1 MNAPSY
7 EKWIHLFHTKVNHP
21 RSVEVLREINLGY
34 LSTVY
39 LVSVDGQYYAVK
51 MYNAR
56 YNETNVLLTEQK
68 HIMTARLSIPEV
80 VPQVIFSS
88 PSTKNE
94 FHREILVMEKADG
107 IPLNKEVFNEQV
119 FEELIIVLKR
129 LHGSSVTCSSVI
141 DELERIDHCRKLILK
156 FLKEEAII
164 SQKRVS
170 NHLDALRN
178 YYLEKKEIFNQKT
191 IVHGDLWWDNILV
204 DNGRIKLIDW
214 LESSEQDYCHDL
226 AQLKIGTLNAVLD
239 ITESQRFFE
248 KILNTYTETF
258 EDETIFERVRFY
270 LPLLYLEEAFYIPFK
285 FFPWEIKYKEASE
298 TFRKRF
304 IDYYNK
310 SECAFKFRQE
320 HGI

>member
-1 MNAPSY
+1 
-7 EKWIHLFHTKVNHP
+7 
-21 RSVEVLREINLGY
+21 
-34 LSTVY
+34 
-39 LVSVDGQYYAVK
+39 
-51 MYNAR
+51 
-56 YNETNVLLTEQK
+56 
-68 HIMTARLSIPEV
+68 
-80 VPQVIFSS
+80 
-88 PSTKNE
+88 
-94 FHREILVMEKADG
+94 
-107 IPLNKEVFNEQV
+107 
-119 FEELIIVLKR
+119 
-129 LHGSSVTCSSVI
+129 
-141 DELERIDHCRKLILK
+141 
-156 FLKEEAII
+156 
-164 SQKRVS
+164 
-170 NHLDALRN
+170 
-178 YYLEKKEIFNQKT
+178 
-191 IVHGDLWWDNILV
+191 
-204 DNGRIKLIDW
+204 